1 MIRSKPVLETFFYL
15 SDLLRKHKR
24 VFFSRFGDGDIFIM
38 DGKDQQN
45 HHCSPELQKEM
56 LEAVKIEHPLYL
68 KAIGANHPRE
78 KFMSRGCFAPF
89 PINDY
94 LVEVLE
100 RVHEKEAA
108 EPFENAVVF
117 HYVTAFR
124 SELMNDFLDEF
135 IRNRKVLYIG
145 GLEKEVIEK
154 VTGPDLETVKTP
166 MKDAYHSIKSWWPEV
181 LKRLDKAE
189 VIIPSAGMASRVIN
203 KRLWKLGIDKH
214 SIDIGSLFD
223 AISGKKT
230 RKWIK
235 LLGHRMQSIVLP
247 EYKSDSPV
255 ISLKHAALDAR
266 YFIRTLYR

>member
-1 MIRSKPVLETFFYL
+1 MIRSKAVLNTFFHL

-56 LEAVKIEHPLYL
+56 LEAVRIEHPLYL
-68 KAIGANHPRE
+68 KAVGANHPRE

-89 PINDY
+89 SINSY

-100 RVHEKEAA
+100 RVLGEECT

-117 HYVTAFR
+117 HYTTAF
-124 SELMNDFLDEF
+124 SSGLMNDFLDEF
-135 IRNRKVLYIG
+135 IRNKAILYIG
-145 GLEKEVIEK
+145 GLEKEIIEK
-154 VTGPDLETVKTP
+154 VTGPKLDTVKTP
-166 MKDAYHSIKSWWPEV
+166 MKDAYHCIESWWPEV
-181 LKRLDKAE
+181 LDKLDDAE

-203 KRLWKLGIDKH
+203 KRLWNMGMEKH

-223 AISGKKT
+223 ALSGKRT
-230 RKWIK
+230 RSWIR
-235 LLGHRMQSIVLP
+235 LLGHRMESVVLP
-247 EYKSDSPV
+247 EYKSYSLTR
-255 ISLKHAALDAR
+255 SLKHAALDAR